1 VISSIDL
8 SGDADAA
15 SPAERTSLIDL
26 YYWPTPN
33 GHKIPIMLEEA
44 GLAYRVKPVNM
55 LRGEQFRPAFLRV
68 NPNNK
73 IPAIVDRD
81 GPGGRPFALFESG
94 AILQYL
100 AEKSGKLMPREA
112 RRRYTVIQWLTFQ
125 VANVGPMFGQCGHF
139 LGYAPKKIPYAIERY
154 RNETLRLYGVM
165 DRRLADEPYLAG
177 DYSIADIATWPW
189 VRVRWLHKID
199 LDEFP
204 NVRRWYEAIGAR
216 AAVQRGV
223 ALLEDR
229 MKIGNPDDKAREA
242 LFGSQQLRQGGALSS
257 KPAAPRRARS
267 KPSPSK
273 RRAAPTGG
281 AKRARPRP

>member
-1 VISSIDL
+1 M
-8 SGDADAA
+8 
-15 SPAERTSLIDL
+15 IDL

-33 GHKIPIMLEEA
+33 GHKIPIMLEEC
-44 GLAYRVKPVNM
+44 GLDYRVKPINM
-55 LRGEQFRPAFLRV
+55 LRGEQFKPVYLRI

-81 GPGGRPFALFESG
+81 GPDGKPFTLFESG

-100 AEKSGKLMPREA
+100 AEKSGRFMPRD
-112 RRRYTVIQWLTFQ
+112 RRLRYTVIQWLTFQ
-125 VANVGPMFGQCGHF
+125 MANVGPMFGQCGHF
-139 LGYAPKKIPYAIERY
+139 LGYAPKRIPYAIDRY

-165 DRRLADEPYLAG
+165 DRRLAQVPYLAG

-199 LDEFP
+199 LDEFS

-216 AAVQRGV
+216 PAVQRGV

-242 LFGSQQLRQGGALSS
+242 LFGKQQLSQGRAARSTATPAPASAMRKRGTASPAGRRVTDAP
-257 KPAAPRRARS
+257 PAARRAR
-267 KPSPSK
+267 K
-273 RRAAPTGG
+273 
-281 AKRARPRP
+281 

>member
-1 VISSIDL
+1 
-8 SGDADAA
+8 
-15 SPAERTSLIDL
+15 LIDL

-33 GHKIPIMLEEA
+33 GHKIPIMLEET

-100 AEKSGKLMPREA
+100 ADKSRKLLPRDT
-112 RRRYTVIQWLTFQ
+112 RRRYTVLQWLTFQ

-216 AAVQRGV
+216 PAVQRGV

-229 MKIGNPDDKAREA
+229 MKIGNPDEKAREA
-242 LFGSQQLRQGGALSS
+242 LFGSQQLQQGRRAGRGPAK
-257 KPAAPRRARS
+257 KPARVGARVRAR
-267 KPSPSK
+267 
-273 RRAAPTGG
+273 A
-281 AKRARPRP
+281 

>member
-1 VISSIDL
+1 M
-8 SGDADAA
+8 
-15 SPAERTSLIDL
+15 IDL

-44 GLAYRVKPVNM
+44 GLEYRVRPVNM
-55 LRGEQFRPAFLRV
+55 LRGEQFRPAFLRI

-81 GPGGRPFALFESG
+81 GPGGAPLALFESG

-100 AEKSGKLMPREA
+100 AEKSGKLLPRAPRE
-112 RRRYTVIQWLTFQ
+112 RYTVLQWLTFQ

-139 LGYAPKKIPYAIERY
+139 LGYAPRKIPYAIERY

-165 DRRLADEPYLAG
+165 DRRLARVPYLGG
-177 DYSIADIATWPW
+177 DYSIADVATWPW
-189 VRVRWLHKID
+189 VRVRWLHRID
-199 LDEFP
+199 LDQFP

-216 AAVQRGV
+216 LAVQRGV

-229 MKIGNPDDKAREA
+229 MKIGDPDDKAREA
-242 LFGSQQLRQGGALSS
+242 LFGRTQLSQGRAGARR
-257 KPAAPRRARS
+257 KPAARRTDKAARSRAKAGAGRSRAR
-267 KPSPSK
+267 
-273 RRAAPTGG
+273 
-281 AKRARPRP
+281 